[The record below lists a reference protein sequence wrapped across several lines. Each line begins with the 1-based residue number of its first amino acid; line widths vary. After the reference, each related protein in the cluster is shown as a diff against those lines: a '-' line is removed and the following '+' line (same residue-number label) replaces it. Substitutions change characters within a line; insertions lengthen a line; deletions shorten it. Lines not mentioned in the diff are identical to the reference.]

1 MKIIPRVLV
10 VDKDRSIA
18 KKLATRLGPGYNI
31 VAASSGGKA
40 AFKAI
45 AAGGVDLAIVDSA
58 MPGKAGF
65 KLVAGI
71 KRDKRTSLVPVILTI
86 APGRD
91 RDRVDGIKAGCDDFI
106 TKPVSGDSAAL
117 RIKTALELSRNRPL
131 LDEKEKFYNILNN
144 MDQALVVLDSDLRIS
159 EMNEKAREL
168 LSIGPDEKKPD
179 FIKAVRRGFGSK
191 YAGGAKDALKGGS
204 AVFDIERPESEDV
217 RSLILE
223 VRSNPIKNPLKGPR
237 GTIAVLTDVTAKRM
251 EEKLKRNF
259 LDSISHK
266 LRTPITVISGNV
278 SMLNDGMLGPL
289 NERQKKAAAAVSRQ
303 LRELSGQVDKL
314 LGFVAVESGVRGA
327 AAEKIPL
334 KKYLSGFLAAV
345 SAAGRGKRVET
356 ALDCPDET
364 VALKMNS
371 GHLDLIFNN
380 LVENAIK
387 FGDKDPV
394 RVNVA
399 VRKNA
404 QRVEVSVSDNGRGIP
419 PEETDKVFE
428 KFYQIEKYFTGSVE
442 GAGLGLAIVR
452 RLVSAYGGSVRL
464 SSRLGAGSTFT
475 MTFQKA

>member
-1 MKIIPRVLV
+1 
-10 VDKDRSIA
+10 
-18 KKLATRLGPGYNI
+18 
-31 VAASSGGKA
+31 
-40 AFKAI
+40 
-45 AAGGVDLAIVDSA
+45 
-58 MPGKAGF
+58 
-65 KLVAGI
+65 
-71 KRDKRTSLVPVILTI
+71 
-86 APGRD
+86 
-91 RDRVDGIKAGCDDFI
+91 
-106 TKPVSGDSAAL
+106 
-117 RIKTALELSRNRPL
+117 
-131 LDEKEKFYNILNN
+131 
-144 MDQALVVLDSDLRIS
+144 
-159 EMNEKAREL
+159 
-168 LSIGPDEKKPD
+168 
-179 FIKAVRRGFGSK
+179 
-191 YAGGAKDALKGGS
+191 
-204 AVFDIERPESEDV
+204 
-217 RSLILE
+217 
-223 VRSNPIKNPLKGPR
+223 
-237 GTIAVLTDVTAKRM
+237 
-251 EEKLKRNF
+251 
-259 LDSISHK
+259 
-266 LRTPITVISGNV
+266 
-278 SMLNDGMLGPL
+278 
-289 NERQKKAAAAVSRQ
+289 
-303 LRELSGQVDKL
+303 
-314 LGFVAVESGVRGA
+314 
-327 AAEKIPL
+327 
-334 KKYLSGFLAAV
+334 V